1 MTKPVSRTAA
11 LSPSPRHMRRR
22 RFRGDVPSTLLP
34 GHQPAK
40 PTAARPRPAAVNRP
54 TSSPKPAVEAFRE
67 KTTEHP
73 SASSGDNSLRRKRLI
88 ALAVVTLVS
97 LSIPILAL
105 TLMFGR

>member
-1 MTKPVSRTAA
+1 MTNPVRRTAT

-22 RFRGDVPSTLLP
+22 RFRGDVPPSLLP
-34 GHQPAK
+34 EHKQVMKAERSSS
-40 PTAARPRPAAVNRP
+40 TSAAVTPAAP
-54 TSSPKPAVEAFRE
+54 LPKTGVS
-67 KTTEHP
+67 TQ
-73 SASSGDNSLRRKRLI
+73 SAPVARDSEPKETSLRRKRLV

>member
-1 MTKPVSRTAA
+1 MTNPVSRTAT

-22 RFRGDVPSTLLP
+22 RFRGDVPSSLLP
-34 GHQPAK
+34 GDQHSQATAGRG
-40 PTAARPRPAAVNRP
+40 PTAVVNR
-54 TSSPKPAVEAFRE
+54 TSPSAPPEIKAPAGKTPKP
-67 KTTEHP
+67 P
-73 SASSGDNSLRRKRLI
+73 STPSKDVSLRRKRFV